1 MFSSSQK
8 IKKLISILII
18 ISIISSGLFLPNTK
32 KAEAIVPVIDKLGGA
47 LSAVGNALS
56 SAGNYIVEQTIG
68 GTGILMI
75 TPAKAGKWVM
85 KMVLRQLTLS
95 IVNWINS
102 GFEGNPSFITDT
114 GQFLQNTADIAIG
127 DMLMND
133 PSLSFLCGPF
143 ELQLKLALGL
153 QYSPFSNQIGCT
165 FTSAMGNVTDA
176 MNKFTN
182 GDFINGGGW
191 DSWLQ
196 ITTNP
201 QNNPQGAMVIA
212 QAELDRRIN
221 SSVAKVTL
229 EANWGSGFLSFK
241 HCTNST
247 TGETTTSLGSPDSN
261 NVNVVDR
268 NGNTTVAMNGPSNTT
283 CTVQTPGQEIVG
295 QLGWAQSSTIREM
308 ELVDDLDAIFGA
320 LANMA
325 IKTGASYFTSMISGG
340 GGSSQS
346 SINNNYL
353 NDLQTQIDNQM
364 NIPNTLSYG
373 TSGNLN
379 FNRSINSATTKQFAL
394 DTINSQIAV
403 ELQYFNVQKTSVF
416 KLLDGAQNAFTL
428 SNSISCTPT
437 IKSEIINQITGS
449 STARDLS
456 WNKKDLNDA
465 LTQTNNN
472 IAALSTVRDMVATNT
487 DDLAIPSLVQSLT
500 TLTTLH
506 TTAMTMSYY
515 SGGSAF
521 APIQNWIIWK
531 TEACSIPSDTLT
543 LMGII

>member
-1 MFSSSQK
+1 MFSPSQK

-47 LSAVGNALS
+47 LSAVGNAIS
-56 SAGNYIVEQTIG
+56 TAGNYIMQQTIG
-68 GTGILMI
+68 GTGILLL
-75 TPAKAGKWVM
+75 TPAKVGRWVM

-102 GFEGNPSFITDT
+102 GFEGNPSFVTDP
-114 GQFLQNTADIAIG
+114 GQFLQNTADIAVG
-127 DMLMND
+127 DMLMNGPLD
-133 PSLSFLCGPF
+133 FLCGPF
-143 ELQLKLALGL
+143 QLQIKLALGL
-153 QYSPFSNQIGCT
+153 QFSPFSNQIGCT
-165 FTSAMGNVTDA
+165 FTSAMGNVTNA

-182 GDFINGGGW
+182 GDFIGGGGW

-196 ITTNP
+196 VTTVP
-201 QNNPQGAMVIA
+201 QNNPQGAFIIA
-212 QAELDRRIN
+212 QAELQKRID
-221 SSVAKVTL
+221 SGVDKAKL

-241 HCTNST
+241 HCTNT
-247 TGETTTSLGSPDSN
+247 QTGKTTTSLGSDTSD
-261 NVNVVDR
+261 VNTVDR
-268 NGNTTVAMNGPSNTT
+268 DGNTVPAMNGPSNTT
-283 CTVQTPGQEIVG
+283 CTVQTPGQEIVD
-295 QLGWAQSSTIREM
+295 QLGWAQSSSIREM
-308 ELVDDLDAIFGA
+308 ELASDLDAIFNA

-325 IKTGASYFTSMISGG
+325 IKTGASFFTSMISGG

-364 NIPNTLSYG
+364 NIPNTVSYD
-373 TSGNLN
+373 TSGNIN
-379 FNRSINSATTKQFAL
+379 FNRSITSATTKQFAL
-394 DTINSQIAV
+394 DTINSQIAI

-416 KLLDGAQNAFTL
+416 KLLDGAQNAFVD
-428 SNSISCTPT
+428 SNSIGCTPT
-437 IKSEIINQITGS
+437 IKSNIINQITGN
-449 STARDLS
+449 STVRDLS
-456 WNKKDLNDA
+456 WNKKDLNDS

-472 IAALSTVRDMVATNT
+472 IAALSTVRDMVVANT
-487 DDLAIPSLVQSLT
+487 DDLAIPSIVQSLA

-515 SGGSAF
+515 PGGSAF

-543 LMGII
+543 LMGIM